1 MQKERIIQA
10 STEEFMRLGVKSVSM
25 DDISSKLGI
34 SKKTLYKAVE
44 NKEELV
50 TQSIATFLRLE
61 RQLIENIAANANDAI
76 HEMIQIGEH
85 RVMTLR
91 NMKPSVVHDL
101 KKYYKKVWDMI
112 KQFGDE
118 EFGSILIKNIEKGI
132 KEGLYRPEINPTI
145 ITKLFRV
152 KSWSI
157 VDETNFSIS
166 EYRPDELIRE
176 HLLYHLYGILS
187 DKGKEHLKKYELF

>member
-44 NKEELV
+44 NKEDLV

-101 KKYYKKVWDMI
+101 KKYYKKVCP
-112 KQFGDE
+112 E
-118 EFGSILIKNIEKGI
+118 EHHQNPCPACLHVCFHALCHATSCLFSCPSCPCTHACPSASTLGRAVG
-132 KEGLYRPEINPTI
+132 GPTAMRPTAM
-145 ITKLFRV
+145 RAMR
-152 KSWSI
+152 
-157 VDETNFSIS
+157 DCC
-166 EYRPDELIRE
+166 
-176 HLLYHLYGILS
+176 G
-187 DKGKEHLKKYELF
+187 